1 MTEQEIIALQA
12 DGHTCYLMQVGAFV
26 HAYEG
31 AAFAMK
37 RLTGYKVTPQHRK
50 EGDILRLG
58 FKINQMPDVTR
69 VLQEAGITLR
79 KETEGLWAFEGGD
92 MTIDASLIDPPKTP
106 KASGTTKPEAA
117 KTLLDEVLGY
127 NLATSTP
134 MAAML
139 FLSDLQQRYG
149 EK

>member
-12 DGHTCYLMQVGAFV
+12 SGPTCYLLQVGMFV

-31 AAFAMK
+31 AAFAMA
-37 RLTGYKVTPQHRK
+37 RLTGYKVRRVHRK
-50 EGDILRLG
+50 AGDIRLLG
-58 FKINQMPDVTR
+58 FTATQLDGVTAK
-69 VLQEAGITLR
+69 LKEGGITLH
-79 KETEGLWAFEGGD
+79 KEAEGLWYFEGGD
-92 MTIDASLIDPPKTP
+92 TSEDLSLIVE
-106 KASGTTKPEAA
+106 TKPAKVAVSATAE

-149 EK
+149 KK

>member
-12 DGHTCYLMQVGAFV
+12 SGPTCYLLQVGMFV

-31 AAFAMK
+31 AAFAIA
-37 RLTGYKVTPQHRK
+37 RLTGYKVRRVHRK
-50 EGDILRLG
+50 AGDIRTLG
-58 FKINQMPDVTR
+58 FTASQLGGVTNK
-69 VLQEAGITLR
+69 LQGAGITLR
-79 KETEGLWAFEGGD
+79 QEAEGLWTFEGGD
-92 MTIDASLIDPPKTP
+92 TSEDESLVVEAKPA
-106 KASGTTKPEAA
+106 KAALSATAE

-134 MAAML
+134 MAAIL